1 MKIGQKL
8 TLIGAA
14 IVLVPFAAMGVAA
27 SLRAQSGI
35 TKLVGE
41 DLSSL
46 TSSLADFA
54 ESKIQGDLRTCMAL
68 AASPAVAS
76 TLGQVNRG
84 APTARGSAA
93 ALSAELKALH
103 ASTQYSSSYSEI
115 FVVAADGR
123 ACASAAQDSFGV
135 DVSEREYFK
144 KAIAGELFIS
154 QMLIDKVTKDS
165 TFIIASPVAGP
176 EGRPIGVMCLTIRT
190 SAITDEM
197 AKFVLGSTGYIWVID
212 REGLAVLH
220 PDKDIILKVN
230 INQVPGMEEVAR
242 SALADETG
250 IKAYSY
256 KGASKYCGYA
266 PVPSIGWKVIST
278 IPEEEFLATA
288 RAIRA
293 TIVMIGLAAALLAIL
308 CLYLLSRSISLPL
321 ERGVVFAEAVA
332 RGDLSIEVKEDVL
345 AMQDELGDLARAL
358 NGMSAHLAGIV
369 TEIQG
374 AARGIAQGSE
384 SISESAQ
391 AMSQGATEQA
401 ASAEEVS
408 SSVEEMA
415 ATIKQN
421 ADNAAAT
428 ETIAEKAVKGAETG
442 SEAVA
447 KAAAAVRDIAERT
460 SIISEIAR
468 QTNMLALNA
477 AIEAARA
484 GESGKGF
491 AVVASEV
498 RKLAERSQTAAGE
511 ITLLSGNTV
520 ALAQEAGM
528 IIAGIVPDIRRTSEL
543 VREIAAASREQ
554 SAGIEQIGKAMIQ
567 LDEVIQTNASGS
579 EEMAGMSEEFSGQ
592 ARQLA
597 AAVGFFKLAQ
607 AAPAA
612 PEPGKAPRA
621 EAGRAA
627 AKAIALPRRAAPR
640 GSGGSRSMLPV
651 ADAEDEGFEAF

>member
-8 TLIGAA
+8 TLTGAA
-14 IVLVPFAAMGVAA
+14 IVLVPFAVMGVAA
-27 SLRAQSGI
+27 TLRAQSGI
-35 TKLVGE
+35 IKLVGD

-84 APTARGSAA
+84 TPAARGSAA
-93 ALSAELKALH
+93 ALSAQLKALH
-103 ASTQYSSSYSEI
+103 ASKQYSASYSEI

-123 ACASAAQDSFGV
+123 ACASAVQDSFGV

-144 KAIAGELFIS
+144 KAMAGEPFIS
-154 QMLIDKVTKDS
+154 QMLIDKITKDS

-176 EGRPIGVMCLTIRT
+176 EGRPIGALCLTIRT
-190 SAITDEM
+190 SAITGEM

-220 PDKDIILKVN
+220 PDKDIVLKVN
-230 INQVPGMEEVAR
+230 INQVPGMEGVAK

-250 IKAYSY
+250 IKSYSY

-293 TIVMIGLAAALLAIL
+293 TIVMIGLAAAILALL
-308 CLYLLSRSISLPL
+308 CLFLLSRSISLPL
-321 ERGVVFAEAVA
+321 SQASSHAAVLA
-332 RGDLSIEVKEDVL
+332 GGDLSRAVPP
-345 AMQDELGDLARAL
+345 AFLARSDEI
-358 NGMSAHLAGIV
+358 GQLAAAFKDLTLGLTTV
-369 TEIQG
+369 VGDIQT

-442 SEAVA
+442 SEAVS
-447 KAAAAVRDIAERT
+447 KAAAAMRDIAERT

-520 ALAQEAGM
+520 ALAQNAGR

-554 SAGIEQIGKAMIQ
+554 SVGIEQIGKAMIQ

-597 AAVGFFKLAQ
+597 AADMPN
-607 AAPAA
+607 AAMSTRYCLDCFVRRHFRPKRFLTAVDSW
-612 PEPGKAPRA
+612 PNQT
-621 EAGRAA
+621 
-627 AKAIALPRRAAPR
+627 LPP
-640 GSGGSRSMLPV
+640 
-651 ADAEDEGFEAF
+651 